1 MAKRSKAKR
10 KTKKSTPKSP
20 SVYEVLS
27 TPYPPSETS
36 FCGERN
42 TFKTAVTHPWEEY
55 ELKHRK
61 LF

>member
-20 SVYEVLS
+20 SVYKVLS
-27 TPYPPSETS
+27 TPYPNETS

-42 TFKTAVTHPWEEY
+42 TFKSAVTHPWEEY

-61 LF
+61 I